1 MKVVLD
7 ANVLY
12 PAILRSLLMD
22 LAVLGVYE
30 AHWTARI
37 QEEWQRN
44 LLANRPELRPE
55 NLKRVQLLMER
66 ALPGALLHVNE
77 MDLQGIELP
86 DPDDLHVLA
95 AAQCAAAEVIVTANL
110 RDFPASTLAP
120 LRLRAMSADQFLVTL
135 LEKNPNSV
143 QQALVLQRD
152 RYRNPPVTITDLL
165 TQLSKQGAAEFADR
179 FLEHFPQQEEQ

>member
-1 MKVVLD
+1 MLD

-12 PAILRSLLMD
+12 TATLRSLLMD
-22 LAVLGVYE
+22 LAILGVYE

-44 LLANRPELRPE
+44 LLANRPELRSE
-55 NLKRVQLLMER
+55 NLKRVQLLMEQ
-66 ALPGALLHVNE
+66 ALPGALIQVDE
-77 MDLQGIELP
+77 MELQGIELP

-95 AAQCAAAEVIVTANL
+95 AAHRAAAEVIVTANL
-110 RDFPASTLAP
+110 RDFPASPLAP
-120 LRLRAMSADQFLVTL
+120 LSLRAMSPDQFLVTL
-135 LEKNPNSV
+135 LEKNSGSV

-165 TQLSKQGAAEFADR
+165 TQLSKQGAAEFAGW
-179 FLEHFPQQEEQ
+179 LQELFPQQEEQ